1 MVSISTVLM
10 PRIIHY
16 GVDAFSKVGEE
27 AALLGKK
34 ALIISD
40 PIIHKLGHVETC
52 ERALDE
58 AHVGHVTY
66 LDVKSEPTDAYVYES
81 LELLKQ
87 EACDLIIAV
96 GGGSCIDT
104 AKAVAVLAT
113 NGREISDY
121 MNNKER
127 ATKRA
132 LPLIAVPTTAGT
144 GSEVTD
150 VTVITNTSNNVKM
163 MIKQPAFLP
172 EVAIVDPV
180 LTVSSP
186 PQTTAATGIDALT
199 HAIEAYISRRAHRF
213 TSMLALSATKL
224 ILENIREAYANG
236 QNLDAREKM
245 SYAAMQAGMAFSDS
259 SVCLVHGMSRPIGAV
274 FHVPHG
280 ISNAMLLPAVLEF
293 SFESCKERLAEI
305 ADYVYGDLNG
315 LTLREKASKL
325 VAEVKK
331 LCSDL
336 NIPNLKDWGIPKDQ
350 FDKSLEKMAKDAII
364 SGSPGNNPRIPSQE
378 EIVALYQTC
387 YDYQFS
393 HSQPTSR

>member
-1 MVSISTVLM
+1 MMKISTVLM

-16 GVDAFSKVGEE
+16 GVDAFSIVGEE

-40 PIIHKLGHVETC
+40 PIVQMLGHVETC

-66 LDVKSEPTDAYVYES
+66 LDVKSEPTDIYVYES
-81 LELLKQ
+81 LDLLKQ
-87 EACDLIIAV
+87 EACDLIIAI

-104 AKAVAVLAT
+104 AKAAAVLAT
-113 NGREISDY
+113 NGRDISDY
-121 MNNKER
+121 MNNKTR

-132 LPLIAVPTTAGT
+132 LPLIAIPTTAGT

-150 VTVITNTSNNVKM
+150 VTVITNTSNDVKM

-186 PQTTAATGIDALT
+186 QKTTAATGVDALT
-199 HAIEAYISRRAHRF
+199 HAIEAYISRKAHRF
-213 TSMLALSATKL
+213 TNMLALSATKL
-224 ILENIREAYANG
+224 ILENIREAYVNG
-236 QNLDAREKM
+236 QNLEAREKM

-293 SFESCKERLAEI
+293 SYESCTDRLAEI
-305 ADYVYGDLNG
+305 ADFVYGESKG
-315 LTLREKASKL
+315 LTSNEKASKL
-325 VAEVKK
+325 VSEIKK

-336 NIPNLKDWGIPKDQ
+336 NIPNLKDWGIQKDQ
-350 FDKSLEKMAKDAII
+350 FDKSLEKMAKDALI
-364 SGSPGNNPRIPSQE
+364 SGSPDNNPRIPTQQ
-378 EIVALYQTC
+378 EIVELYHKC

-393 HSQPTSR
+393 LSQTNGK